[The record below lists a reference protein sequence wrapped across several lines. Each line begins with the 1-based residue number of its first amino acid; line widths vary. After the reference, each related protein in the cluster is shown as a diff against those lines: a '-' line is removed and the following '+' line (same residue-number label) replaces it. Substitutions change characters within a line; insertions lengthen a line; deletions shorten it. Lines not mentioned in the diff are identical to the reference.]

1 MAFAHIF
8 LVLSLCILSGHN
20 TILTLDK
27 RCVIEFLRRGD
38 AKLAKHSD
46 TSWKQDHPSTLF
58 SNSVQRAD
66 RAVKQAMSH
75 PQEIAVEHA
84 FNSIEH
90 AENALLNAIQHNEH
104 LDTVEQNKE
113 LLEQAKKQ
121 LNDVKQI
128 VEEQ

>member
-1 MAFAHIF
+1 M
-8 LVLSLCILSGHN
+8 
-20 TILTLDK
+20 
-27 RCVIEFLRRGD
+27 
-38 AKLAKHSD
+38 AKHSD

-90 AENALLNAIQHNEH
+90 AENALQNAVQHNEH
-104 LDTVEQNKE
+104 LDTFEQNKE
-113 LLEQAKKQ
+113 ILEEAKQQ
-121 LNDVKQI
+121 LGEVKKM
-128 VEEQ
+128 VEEH